1 MTLYL
6 GDNLISG
13 VTTVV
18 DKTDRVGQIIQST
31 IPLTDAGLHLLD
43 GSLINGSGA
52 YSSFVDYIANVYS
65 NEDTLYAFYCPNVPN
80 YYTKTQAPVVGDK
93 VYNKKGQEVGI
104 LQSSASSY
112 PSFVWLDSTT
122 FLYMESSTVSYGY
135 TRESTYDTVT
145 GVFCSETEWQ
155 ETVTTYGTCGYYVY
169 NSTNNTVRLPRIE
182 GFTESTINP
191 TNLGDLTEAGLPNIE
206 GELRLGHLKYLSSSG
221 SFAKSYETTKASN
234 FGTEGSSKE
243 ADCIFDASDSNPI
256 YGNSTTVQ
264 PQSIKVLYYV
274 VIANSVKTEIETD
287 IDNVMTDLNSKAD
300 VDLTN
305 LVFTASTNFDGQV
318 HASYLEVYNG
328 SLGSN
333 GSTTVNISSYLP
345 NDNYSYLVGVEGVV
359 TTGSS
364 SGNSCNCK
372 VVTDLLPTEGYTIVG
387 IRTRSASTMYNNGA
401 ALIPIGTTRS
411 ITIINNGNASGTVI
425 VRFHYYRRIG
435 TNS

>member
-155 ETVTTYGTCGYYVY
+155 ETVTTYGACGYYVY

-191 TNLGDLTEAGLPNIE
+191 TNLGDLTEAGLPDHTHQTPYGKNDSNDYHAQGTNRPHISTDAYY
-206 GELRLGHLKYLSSSG
+206 GTIRGYSKDS
-221 SFAKSYETTKASN
+221 TPASN
-234 FGTEGSSKE
+234 
-243 ADCIFDASDSNPI
+243 SNPI
-256 YGNSTTVQ
+256 YKDNFNKVQ

-287 IDNVMTDLNSKAD
+287 IDNVMTDLNGKAD

-305 LVFTASTNFDGQV
+305 LVSTASTNFDGQV

-333 GSTTVNISSYLP
+333 GSTTANISSYLP
-345 NDNYSYLVGVEGVV
+345 NDNYSYFIGVECST
-359 TTGSS
+359 TTGST
-364 SGNSCNCK
+364 SGNTCGCS
-372 VVTDLLPTEGYTIVG
+372 VFTDLLPTEGYRIVSN
-387 IRTRSASTMYNNGA
+387 RTRSSSTMNNYGA

-411 ITIINNGNASGTVI
+411 ITITNTGNASGTI
-425 VRFHYYRRIG
+425 LLRFQYYRRIG

>member
-52 YSSFVDYIANVYS
+52 YSSFVNYIANIYS

-155 ETVTTYGTCGYYVY
+155 ETVTTYGSCGYYVY
-169 NSTNNTVRLPRIE
+169 NSTNNTVRFPRIE

-191 TNLGDLTEAGLPNIE
+191 TNLGDLTEAGLPNIT
-206 GELRLGHLKYLSSSG
+206 GSMVGLRTYSTNPSHNGALSPNQDTSKQSTTASSV
-221 SFAKSYETTKASN
+221 
-234 FGTEGSSKE
+234 GTNGI
-243 ADCIFDASDSNPI
+243 DFDASQSNPI
-256 YGNSTTVQ
+256 YGNSNTVQ

-287 IDNVMTDLNSKAD
+287 IDNVMTDLNGKAD

-305 LVFTASTNFDGQV
+305 LVSTRSTNFDGQWIINET
-318 HASYLEVYNG
+318 ALSSSTAIGTYNID
-328 SLGSN
+328 L
-333 GSTTVNISSYLP
+333 SSILP
-345 NDNYSYLVGVEGVV
+345 NDGYKYEIQVHLSCSFNNTGGSAV
-359 TTGSS
+359 TMNGLKFFTGDASNASS
-364 SGNSCNCK
+364 AEYKTTNG
-372 VVTDLLPTEGYTIVG
+372 LIV
-387 IRTRSASTMYNNGA
+387 ID
-401 ALIPIGTTRS
+401 TTR
-411 ITIINNGNASGTVI
+411 ILTMVI
-425 VRFHYYRRIG
+425 SSVALRSLELSLEMYRRIG